1 MRISHVVENLNRGG
15 LERVVIDLA
24 KAQAATG
31 HDCQVICLFEAG
43 SLAPELASHG
53 IPVIACG
60 KRDGADLRAIW
71 RLRRALAAQRTEVL
85 HSHNDIPHYYAMV
98 AALGLGLRRVVNTR
112 HGMGGSNP
120 ASRRERLFR
129 QSMRWTDVA
138 VAVSEAAGRRLADVG
153 LVPPHKLHVL
163 PNGIRAHA
171 FRERDPQSRAQ
182 LATSLG
188 LAPDTQ
194 LVGFVGRLNWAKD
207 LGTMIAAFAH
217 VHARRDDVA
226 LVLVGEGGDR
236 SALETAI
243 AQAGVGDHVF
253 LLGDRSDVHEL
264 LPAFS
269 MFAMSSISEGYSIA
283 LLEACACALP
293 IVATRV
299 GGNSEIVTDGV
310 NGLVVPPRDP
320 EALAAAIDNLL
331 DDPRRAAEMGRA
343 GRAWLLSNAT
353 FEVMAS
359 RYRDVYANGHANGR
373 A

>member
-1 MRISHVVENLNRGG
+1 MRISHIVDNLNRGG

-24 KAQAATG
+24 RSQADAG
-31 HDCQVICLFEAG
+31 HDCQVVCLFEAG
-43 SLAPELASHG
+43 SLAGELASHG

-60 KRDGADLRAIW
+60 KRKGADPRAVW
-71 RLRRALAAQRTEVL
+71 RLRQALASQRTEVL
-85 HSHNDIPHYYAMV
+85 HSHNGIPHYYAMV

-112 HGMGGSNP
+112 HGMGDASP
-120 ASRRERLFR
+120 ATRREWLFR
-129 QSMRWTDVA
+129 QSMHWTDVA
-138 VAVSEAAGRRLADVG
+138 VAVSRAAGQRLADSG

-163 PNGIRAHA
+163 PNGIRARS
-171 FRERDPQSRAQ
+171 FRERDAGLRAQ
-182 LATSLG
+182 LAARLG
-188 LAPDTQ
+188 LAPDTR

-207 LGTMIAAFAH
+207 LGTMVAAFAQ
-217 VHARRDDVA
+217 VQARHHDVA
-226 LVLVGEGGDR
+226 LVLVGEGDDR
-236 SALETAI
+236 ALVEAAI
-243 AQAGVGDHVF
+243 AQAGIGNRVF
-253 LLGDRSDVHEL
+253 MLGDRNDVPEL

-299 GGNSEIVTDGV
+299 GGNGEIVSDGV
-310 NGLVVPPRDP
+310 NGLLVPASDPAALANAIDTLLGDP
-320 EALAAAIDNLL
+320 E
-331 DDPRRAAEMGRA
+331 RAAQMGRA

-359 RYRDVYANGHANGR
+359 RYLDVYANGR